1 VEENGMRKDRLR
13 KFYDRLTPGERF
25 RLYIE
30 AIARGDEEEWRNLEK
45 SCPRL
50 VYEMNDRAYEDRVR
64 TSEEITLAVCLNLA
78 PRVATLKM
86 LMALSDALPGLQNSC
101 LYDAHMAYLR
111 GYAAGIKWNQ
121 RSVNPGDDLP
131 DVESPRIERDFHKII
146 TDLAKGWSPFTD
158 LLETLQQDVLK
169 EVRGMWEAFSS
180 FSRGS
185 LGIEPEKLL
194 KSWLEPMWPE
204 IEKLVSISDYPVV
217 NEKRMEEYALVL
229 RRLWRKLTT

>member
-1 VEENGMRKDRLR
+1 MRKDSLR
-13 KFYDRLTPGERF
+13 KFYDRLTPEERF

-64 TSEEITLAVCLNLA
+64 ASEEITVLVCLDLA
-78 PRVATLKM
+78 PRLAKLKM
-86 LMALSDALPGLQNSC
+86 LVAFSDVILGLQSCC
-101 LYDAHMAYLR
+101 LYEVHMAYLR
-111 GYAAGIKWNQ
+111 GYVAGIKWNQ

-131 DVESPRIERDFHKII
+131 DVESPKIERDLRKIT
-146 TDLAKGWSPFTD
+146 TDLAKGWGPFTD

-169 EVRGMWEAFSS
+169 DIRGMREAFSG
-180 FSRGS
+180 FSHTELR
-185 LGIEPEKLL
+185 IEPEKLL

-204 IEKLVSISDYPVV
+204 IEELVGISDYPVV
-217 NEKRMEEYALVL
+217 NEERVEEYALVL
-229 RRLWRKLTT
+229 RRFWRKLTT

>member
-1 VEENGMRKDRLR
+1 MRKDSLR
-13 KFYDRLTPGERF
+13 KFYDRLTPEERF

-30 AIARGDEEEWRNLEK
+30 AIARGGEEEWRNLEK

-64 TSEEITLAVCLNLA
+64 ASEEITVLVCLDLA
-78 PRVATLKM
+78 SRLAKLKM
-86 LMALSDALPGLQNSC
+86 LMAFSDVILGLQSCC
-101 LYDAHMAYLR
+101 LYEVHMAYLR
-111 GYAAGIKWNQ
+111 GYVAGIKWNQ

-131 DVESPRIERDFHKII
+131 DVESPKIERDLRKIT
-146 TDLAKGWSPFTD
+146 TDLAKGWGPFTD

-169 EVRGMWEAFSS
+169 DIRGMWEAFSG
-180 FSRGS
+180 FSRTE

-204 IEKLVSISDYPVV
+204 IEELVGISDYPVV
-217 NEKRMEEYALVL
+217 NEERVEEYALVL
-229 RRLWRKLTT
+229 RRFWRKLTT